1 MANQV
6 AYGID
11 LVPETLLGHRELV
24 VPPAWEAMLE
34 KNFPRFDPA
43 KHNTRITIAP
53 LFNPV
58 EDSPSCISPERSER
72 HRRLNAGCKG
82 LQPAADPNP

>member
-6 AYGID
+6 AYGLN
-11 LVPETLLGHRELV
+11 LVPETLLGHREIV
-24 VPPAWEAMLE
+24 VPPDWEAMLE

-53 LFNPV
+53 LLSTCMASLESCPYIQNVSGSYEHVRF
-58 EDSPSCISPERSER
+58 DTTSPKMI
-72 HRRLNAGCKG
+72 
-82 LQPAADPNP
+82 

>member
-1 MANQV
+1 MADQV
-6 AYGID
+6 AYGLN

-24 VPPAWEAMLE
+24 APPAWEAMLE

-58 EDSPSCISPERSER
+58 RDV
-72 HRRLNAGCKG
+72 LNAGCKG
-82 LQPAADPNP
+82 FQSAADPNP